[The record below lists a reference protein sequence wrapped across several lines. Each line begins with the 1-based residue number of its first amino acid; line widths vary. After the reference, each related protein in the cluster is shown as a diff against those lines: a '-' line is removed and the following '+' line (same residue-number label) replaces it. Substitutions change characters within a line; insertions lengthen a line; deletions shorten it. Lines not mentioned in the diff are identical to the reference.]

1 MTQLAIDL
9 PYRPALGRAD
19 FLVSECN
26 AAALGWIERW
36 PDWPSIAQAQ
46 LALSPSGEA
55 GLRREARA
63 LVLYGPAG
71 SGKSHL
77 AHLWRERSGG
87 VLIAGEGLSRAEP
100 NELASHGAVALDD
113 SERAPELALLHLY
126 NCCSEA
132 GASLLVVARDA
143 PASWPIALPDL
154 ASRLRAAPVVAIA
167 PPDDTLLAA
176 VLVKHFADRQV
187 RVAPGVIGFL
197 VRRMERSFAAAGAF
211 AERLDRLALGAGRP
225 ITIALAR
232 RVLAEAG
239 DQP

>member
-9 PYRPALGRAD
+9 PHRPALGRAD

-36 PDWPSIAQAQ
+36 PDWP
-46 LALSPSGEA
+46 
-55 GLRREARA
+55 ART

-87 VLIAGEGLSRAEP
+87 VLIAGEGLSQREP
-100 NELASHGAVALDD
+100 NELASRRSVAVDEA
-113 SERAPELALLHLY
+113 ECAPERELLHLY
-126 NCCSEA
+126 NCVIEA

-154 ASRLRAAPVVAIA
+154 ASRLRAAPSVAIA
-167 PPDDTLLAA
+167 PPDDALLGA

-197 VRRMERSFAAAGAF
+197 LRRMERSFAVAGAL
-211 AERLDRLALGAGRP
+211 AERLDRLSLGARRP

-239 DQP
+239 DQPSVDNS